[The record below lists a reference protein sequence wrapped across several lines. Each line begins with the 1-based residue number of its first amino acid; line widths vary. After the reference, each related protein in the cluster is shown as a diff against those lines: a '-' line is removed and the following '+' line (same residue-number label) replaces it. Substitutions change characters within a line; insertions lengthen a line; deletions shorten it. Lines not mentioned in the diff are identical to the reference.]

1 MRVLGNEFCAVC
13 RDAIVARLT
22 PYLPTFSGPVVGT
35 QFHGT
40 VGAGQ
45 TRRWFTY
52 SWPACWH
59 VIWTVVP
66 TSPVTPDAG
75 TSWRVRV
82 ERASRERLTYWISI
96 TNSTGV
102 AAEVDARYEIVVRT

>member
-1 MRVLGNEFCAVC
+1 
-13 RDAIVARLT
+13 
-22 PYLPTFSGPVVGT
+22 
-35 QFHGT
+35 
-40 VGAGQ
+40 
-45 TRRWFTY
+45 
-52 SWPACWH
+52 
-59 VIWTVVP
+59 
-66 TSPVTPDAG
+66 VTPDAG